1 MPAVS
6 PITFSALSSFTSL
19 TPSQIPQP
27 PPLTGVVVGK
37 WHTTFETGLAVC
49 SAIVLLFALF
59 ILYVVTHT
67 NASHLSELKA
77 TIKAQQKELRKLRKK
92 TAERA
97 MLVQNGNGDLK
108 AVNGYGAVD
117 DKKRRERLAK
127 IVPYRIVPG
136 EMGVGN

>member
-1 MPAVS
+1 M
-6 PITFSALSSFTSL
+6 
-19 TPSQIPQP
+19 
-27 PPLTGVVVGK
+27 
-37 WHTTFETGLAVC
+37 
-49 SAIVLLFALF
+49 
-59 ILYVVTHT
+59 

-97 MLVQNGNGDLK
+97 MLMQNGNGDLK
-108 AVNGYGAVD
+108 AGSGYGTVD